1 MGIMKTKF
9 PKTAFPPLSV
19 LYSYHDMMLSFL
31 EKNRFSD
38 DNTPWWV
45 KITSISPHCLYYFGP
60 FASFDEAQQHQAGY
74 LQDIESEGAQ
84 GISLSI
90 ERSNPHYLTVFE
102 DENQDL
108 AKMFTSHAR
117 TFSRFIS

>member
-1 MGIMKTKF
+1 
-9 PKTAFPPLSV
+9 
-19 LYSYHDMMLSFL
+19 MMLSFL
-31 EKNRFSD
+31 EPNGFSS
-38 DNTPWWV
+38 DNQPWWV

-60 FASFDEAQQHQAGY
+60 FASFDEAQQQQEGY

-90 ERSNPHYLTVFE
+90 ERSNPHYLTVF
-102 DENQDL
+102 DEENHYISKPM
-108 AKMFTSHAR
+108 AVHAR